1 MEIDHSTGRFINSV
15 ASSRIFALVLAA
27 GESSRMGTPK
37 QLLEY
42 CGVSFLCRAIEGF
55 IHAGVDDIVVV
66 CGHEFDIMKEHIL
79 NSKYSISADEFTK
92 KVLIARNPDYKK
104 GQLSS
109 IKAGL
114 KAFGQKKAVDFY
126 LGFMIQLIDRPLV
139 RYETF
144 KNLKDRFIKND
155 CPILLPSYNLKRG
168 HPACFSSEFAGEILS
183 LGDDD
188 SLKSILK
195 RHENRIKYLE
205 TDDEGILKN
214 IDTPLEFEKIKGVR
228 DVD

>member
-1 MEIDHSTGRFINSV
+1 MELMRSQNTFINEKNSLKL
-15 ASSRIFALVLAA
+15 FALVLAA

-42 CGVSFLCRAIEGF
+42 GGVSFLCRAIEGF
-55 IHAGVDDIVVV
+55 VHAGIDDIVVV
-66 CGHEFDIMKEHIL
+66 CGHEFDRMKEHVM
-79 NSKYSISADEFTK
+79 NASYSISGEEIK
-92 KVLIARNPDYKK
+92 NRVLIARNPDYKK

-126 LGFMIQLIDRPLV
+126 MGFMIQLIDRPLV

-155 CPILLPSYNLKRG
+155 CSILLPSYNLKRG
-168 HPACFSSEFAGEILS
+168 HPACFSTEFAGEILS

-188 SLKSILK
+188 SLKTILK
-195 RHENRIKYLE
+195 RHESRIKYLE